1 LNHAGEAKSL
11 ARFLGIGRSMEQT
24 SESNLH
30 FLDYWRVIRSR
41 KEVILAV
48 MLLVVVTGTGV
59 TLMLPKQYAADARI
73 LVREDNMDVDVFER
87 QMPQGYNPFFLR
99 TQYEIIQSRQIL
111 YQVINNLNLQQVWG
125 EKNNEDGSPIG
136 REDAYITLRS
146 SVKVQQYRDTSIIAI
161 IVYRESPE
169 EAARIANEIAAVYR
183 DHRLSMKRRE
193 TKRAIEVLE
202 NEVQKQEEKVTR
214 AEDELERIRK
224 DLGVSMITTGVRA
237 DKMRLQQLEADRISA
252 RVDMIVRKAR
262 LDQLDALNGDEL
274 MNASSYIVN
283 DQALASVRAQLVD
296 SEVTLRVMLETYGLN
311 HPEVKRI
318 QAGVNELKRKL
329 TEALAGLKKG
339 LKADYEVSLAKFN
352 ALETELETAKK
363 SDIDA
368 ESEKFLPFEKADREV
383 EAQRQILN
391 ALRARVAQQG
401 IEVEVPRT
409 PVEVVDTAE
418 PPQRPVSPNL
428 ILNILISVFLGL
440 AAGIGLAYF
449 IEYLDTSVKTVDDV
463 ESYLGLPVLGVIPQK
478 VRPLVEEGPESPH
491 AEAYRVLKTNMQ
503 FANKGATG
511 GAFAVV
517 SGGVGEGKSTTLF
530 NLAYVCAQLGD
541 KVLVVDSDLR
551 RPIQH
556 TILNM
561 SNRFGLTNVLM
572 RDVPIEEVI
581 KPTSV
586 PNLHFLPSGRLPRA
600 SLGLLDSQRMRELVK
615 NLKARYDYVFFDSPP
630 IMGVT
635 DASILASE
643 VDGVLLVVQYRKYPR
658 IISSRAR
665 RMIENVGGNLLGV
678 VLNNINILRDDYYY
692 YYHSYYSHYY
702 QPDDAK
708 RGDEAAAAGDQK
720 KDTL

>member
-1 LNHAGEAKSL
+1 
-11 ARFLGIGRSMEQT
+11 MEQT
-24 SESNLH
+24 SSSESNLH

-87 QMPQGYNPFFLR
+87 QMPMGYNPFFLR

-125 EKNNEDGSPIG
+125 EKNNEDGSPVS

-161 IVYRESPE
+161 VLFRENPE
-169 EAARIANEIAAVYR
+169 EAARIANEVAAVYR

-193 TKRAIEVLE
+193 VKRAIEVLE
-202 NEVQKQEEKVTR
+202 NEMHKQEEKVAR
-214 AEDELERIRK
+214 AEDDLERIRK

-237 DKMRLQQLEADRISA
+237 DKMRLQQLEADRIAA

-296 SEVTLRVMLETYGLN
+296 SEVTLKVMLETYGLN
-311 HPEVKRI
+311 HPEVRRI
-318 QAGVNELKRKL
+318 QAGVNELKKKL

-339 LKADYEVSLAKFN
+339 LKADYEVALAKFS
-352 ALETELETAKK
+352 ALELELETAKT
-363 SDIDA
+363 SDIAA
-368 ESEKFLPFEKADREV
+368 ENEKFRPFEKAEREV
-383 EAQRQILN
+383 EIQRQILN
-391 ALRARVAQQG
+391 ALRSRVAQQG

-702 QPDDAK
+702 QPDEAK
-708 RGDEAAAAGDQK
+708 RGDEAAAPGSQK
-720 KDTL
+720 KDAL

>member
-1 LNHAGEAKSL
+1 
-11 ARFLGIGRSMEQT
+11 MDQT
-24 SESNLH
+24 QTQSQSSEGSLH

-48 MLLVVVTGTGV
+48 MLLVVVTGTAF
-59 TLMLPKQYAADARI
+59 TLTLPRKYMADARI
-73 LVREDNMDVDVFER
+73 MVREDAMDIDVFER
-87 QMPQGYNPFFLR
+87 QYATGYNPFFMR
-99 TQYEIIQSRQIL
+99 TQYEVIQSRQIL

-125 EKNNEDGSPIG
+125 EKAHDDGAPLT
-136 REDAYITLRS
+136 REDAFTLLSRS
-146 SVKVQQYRDTSIIAI
+146 IKVEQFRDTSLISIQ
-161 IVYRESPE
+161 VYREDPE

-183 DHRLSMKRRE
+183 DQRLTAKRQE
-193 TKRAIEVLE
+193 VKRAIEVLE
-202 NEVQKQEEKVTR
+202 SELQKQQERVDRAEQELEKV
-214 AEDELERIRK
+214 RK
-224 DLGVSMITTGVRA
+224 ELGVSVISKGFQA
-237 DKMRLQQLEADRISA
+237 DKLRLQQMEADRIAA
-252 RVDMIVRKAR
+252 RVDMLVRKAR
-262 LDQLDALNGDEL
+262 LDQLDSLDGDDL

-283 DQALASVRAQLVD
+283 DQNLASIKAQLAD
-296 SEVTLRVMLETYGLN
+296 SEVSLKVLLETYGAN

-318 QAGVNELKRKL
+318 QAGVNELKQKL
-329 TEALAGLKKG
+329 TNALAGLKTG
-339 LKADYEVSLAKFN
+339 LRADYAVSLEKYNVLAS
-352 ALETELETAKK
+352 ELESARK

-368 ESEKFLPFEKADREV
+368 ERNKFLPFDKAERDVEV
-383 EAQRQILN
+383 QRHILD
-391 ALRARVAQQG
+391 ALRARVAQTG
-401 IEVEVPRT
+401 IEIEIPRT
-409 PVEVVDTAE
+409 PVEITDPAE
-418 PPQRPVSPNL
+418 PPMLNRPVSPN
-428 ILNILISVFLGL
+428 IVMNILLSLVLGL

-463 ESYLGLPVLGVIPQK
+463 ERFLGLPVVGVIPQK
-478 VRPLVEEGPESPH
+478 VRPLIEEGPDSPH

-503 FANKGATG
+503 FANKGIGA

-530 NLAYVCAQLGD
+530 NLAYICAQLGD
-541 KVLVVDSDLR
+541 KVLIVDSDLR
-551 RPIQH
+551 RPVQH

-572 RDVPIEEVI
+572 RDVPIEETI
-581 KPTSV
+581 KPTSI
-586 PNLHFLPSGRLPRA
+586 PNLHFLPSGKLPRS
-600 SLGLLDSQRMRELVK
+600 SLGLLNSQRMRELVK

-658 IISSRAR
+658 IISSRAK

-702 QPDDAK
+702 QS
-708 RGDEAAAAGDQK
+708 DESKPADEVQAAPEQK
-720 KDTL
+720 KDSL